1 MKRSFTALIIML
13 LTSHL
18 AYADKAL
25 VMTESRLS
33 VTRLQDTYAVESP
46 IDFDVRVPRDNVIRA
61 RLEVIVMKE
70 SVSGKAVY
78 QQIRDYDRYTSVGSL
93 SYKIAL
99 PMADREGKLALF
111 LRVRGV
117 RSSSGQKEVEPFEET
132 LTWPL
137 EYRTKENAQRIAA
150 SGTIDEK
157 LFFGLNSASLSTA
170 QEKQVKGWASSLLD
184 KPGLSAVRV
193 EGHADRVGN
202 QNYNLELSR
211 RRAEAVRRALIKHG
225 VPRHLIDVVGY
236 GFSRPSD
243 KREVLDDTTGIAAN
257 RRAEVVW
264 FTRASKLEKR

>member
-1 MKRSFTALIIML
+1 MKRFLAAFVVLL
-13 LTSHL
+13 LTSKF

-33 VTRLQDTYAVESP
+33 VTRLQDTYALESP

-61 RLEVIVMKE
+61 RLEVIVMKGT
-70 SVSGKAVY
+70 VSGKAVY

-117 RSSSGQKEVEPFEET
+117 RSSSNQQQVEPFEET

-137 EYRTKENAQRIAA
+137 EYQAKENNRRIAA
-150 SGTIDEK
+150 SGSLDEK

-170 QEKQVKGWASSLLD
+170 QDKQVRGWANSLLE
-184 KPGLSAVRV
+184 KSGLSAVRV
-193 EGHADRVGN
+193 EGHADQVGN

-264 FTRASKLEKR
+264 FTRASKLPEK